1 MAPPVTIRR
10 IVLLRHG
17 QTVYNAESRM
27 QGQLDTAL
35 SALGIEQAKRA
46 AEVLAHCDPLAI
58 ISSDLH
64 RAYDTALELGSATGL
79 PVSKDERLRETH
91 LGDWQGRTHAEV
103 DTLDPGARMAWRL
116 EPRLA
121 PPGGGESRIDV
132 AARATPLIDELL
144 ARSSGGDATLEHWP
158 EHPIVLVAH
167 GGLICALTARLLDLP
182 VSRWPTLGAPG
193 NASWAQLSHYGAPD
207 GTGQWRLDVWNSSA
221 QVAPDAT

>member
-17 QTVYNAESRM
+17 QTVYNAENRM

-35 SALGIEQAKRA
+35 SPLGIEQANRA

-64 RAYDTALELGSATGL
+64 RAYDTALALGSATGL
-79 PVSKDERLRETH
+79 RVSKDERLRETH

-103 DTLDPGARMAWRL
+103 DALHPGARAAWRL

-121 PPGGGESRIDV
+121 PPGGESRIDV
-132 AARATPLIDELL
+132 AARAVPLIDELL
-144 ARSSGGDATLEHWP
+144 ARSTDGDAALEHWP

-167 GGLICALTARLLDLP
+167 GGLIGALTAQLLDLP
-182 VSRWPTLGAPG
+182 VGHWPILGALG
-193 NASWAQLSHYGAPD
+193 NACWVQLSHYGAPD

-221 QVAPDAT
+221 QVAPDAA